1 MRYIIV
7 DEQDQK
13 LLTSVASLINK
24 ATFELQGQ
32 ELVGAA
38 QILTGLSKL
47 SERIKAAE
55 ELPQPQKKVSK

>member
-1 MRYIIV
+1 MRYIVV

-24 ATFELQGQ
+24 ATFQLDGQ

-38 QILTGLSKL
+38 QVLTALSRL
-47 SERIKAAE
+47 AERIKNAE
-55 ELPQPQKKVSK
+55 EFPQQKKVIK